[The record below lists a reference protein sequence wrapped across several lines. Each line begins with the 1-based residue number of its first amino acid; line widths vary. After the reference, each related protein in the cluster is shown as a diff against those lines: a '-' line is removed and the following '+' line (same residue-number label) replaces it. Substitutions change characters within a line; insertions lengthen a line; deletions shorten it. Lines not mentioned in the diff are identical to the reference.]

1 VGYTDLE
8 VSLGRMRLQDRIAL
22 VTGGGRS
29 IGREICLALA
39 REGAVVV
46 VADLDAQAAH
56 ETVFLIEEAGGQAM
70 PVRVDVTNKPQVQE
84 MVKRAVERFGR
95 IDILVNNVGILA
107 VVPVVDMPEETWD
120 RVMTINTKGTFLCVQ
135 AVLPHMMKQRYGKI
149 INMASQAGKEGSAL
163 TSAYAASKHA
173 VIGFTESLAKE
184 AGEYNITANAIC
196 PGSVDTEMLDREYF
210 PLKAELSGQSVEDY
224 TRAYVK
230 RIPLQRLARL
240 DEIASAVVFLASA
253 EADYITGIGLN
264 VAGGSM
270 LR

>member
-1 VGYTDLE
+1 MGYTDLE

-120 RVMTINTKGTFLCVQ
+120 RVMTINTKGMFLCVQ